1 MYGRILDFSM
11 PRVMYVSCMYGGL
24 LHMYNGSIYS
34 SKRFRGHFE
43 RDQARTI
50 GMRTEIHI
58 NNIIKSR
65 ESLDE
70 KTIGKENAKQ

>member
-1 MYGRILDFSM
+1 
-11 PRVMYVSCMYGGL
+11 
-24 LHMYNGSIYS
+24 MYNGSIYS